1 MTTDLIRKQT
11 PEERELEKKKAE
23 LALLESKL
31 AERELELATLQAEL
45 YTFQKHYLRIVGSRY
60 AALDEVLA
68 QIAEAKAR
76 LYPDDD
82 AVQVE
87 AEEAREQANDSAG
100 ATSDIADT
108 IEISAKFKPSDNL
121 KKLYREVARQVH
133 PDLATDDEERERRH
147 QIMIEVNRA
156 YERGDED
163 RLQLLLRDWQSSPE
177 STKDEG
183 IGAELVRIIRKI
195 AQVEERFAVID
206 VEIEAVKISEL
217 AQLKNRVESADDDGR
232 DLLQEMADEI
242 DEEIAQIKIEG
253 YAVLAKLLKKF
264 GVVKRESDE

>member
-31 AERELELATLQAEL
+31 AERELDLATLQAEL
-45 YTFQKHYLRIVGSRY
+45 YTFQQHYLRIVGSRY

-68 QIAEAKAR
+68 EIAEAKAR

-82 AVQVE
+82 VTQAE
-87 AEEAREQANDSAG
+87 AEEAREQANDSSQA
-100 ATSDIADT
+100 ASDAAEIEETSG
-108 IEISAKFKPSDNL
+108 KFIPSDSL
-121 KKLYREVARQVH
+121 KKMFRAAMAEIH
-133 PDLATDDEERERRH
+133 PDGTTDEEEKRRRH
-147 QIMIEVNRA
+147 EVFIEVRSA

-163 RLQLLLRDWQSSPE
+163 RMKLLLHDWQSNRKSIQ
-177 STKDEG
+177 DEG

-195 AQVEERFAVID
+195 AQVEERFVAID

-242 DEEIAQIKIEG
+242 EEEIAQIKIED
-253 YAVLAKLLKKF
+253 YDVLAKFLKKT
-264 GVVKRESDE
+264 RN